1 MLSTLIYA
9 TLHILTFTSL
19 ILADSPSQQPLH
31 EFPSSRSPKR
41 VAIIGAGA
49 GGTSLS
55 YHLRKYASSQPEQI
69 PLDITIFDQNP
80 YIGGRATTVNAFSL
94 PEYPVELGASIF
106 VAINHIL
113 VNATRELNLTS
124 SVKIYQ
130 APPEAKYELG
140 VWDGTS
146 FVFTA
151 DVDDDDNSSARG
163 WWGIVKLL
171 WRYGLAPIR
180 TRRAAQAA
188 AATFSKF
195 YEPPLF
201 PFHSLQEVIEETG
214 LIDYTSVTGT
224 EALTNAGVSEKF
236 RREIVQASTRVNY
249 ASNLD
254 AIHGLEALVC
264 MAVEGATAV
273 EGGNA
278 QIFEAMAK
286 DSADRVLLNTTVTD
300 VVKDDK
306 SNMVRLSIQNPTTLE
321 MVTQDFDTV
330 VLAAPLQFSN
340 LSFTPP
346 LASPPK
352 PIPYVPLHVTLF
364 TTPYRLSPLFF
375 NLENIDDV
383 PASVLTTLP
392 PKSSSS
398 TNLTSSISD
407 SRTLTNPA
415 GSPGF
420 WSISTLR
427 VLTDVPNYPDSPQ
440 YLYKIFS
447 PAPLKASWLA
457 ELFDIPYVASP
468 SFSSSTSP
476 SSSSESFE
484 DGPDQDSISSLPDG
498 AITWYHHKFWYSYP
512 YETPRRQFEDFEL
525 TMQSPTTDS
534 ASSSN
539 LWYLSGMESFISTM
553 ETSALAG
560 MNVARLI
567 VDGWVGD

>member
-9 TLHILTFTSL
+9 TLHLLAFTSL
-19 ILADSPSQQPLH
+19 VLADTPTQQPLH
-31 EFPSSRSPKR
+31 EYPSSQSPKR

-69 PLDITIFDQNP
+69 PLDITIFDRNP
-80 YIGGRATTVNAFSL
+80 YIGGRATIVNAFSL
-94 PEYPVELGASIF
+94 SEYPVELGASIF

-224 EALTNAGVSEKF
+224 EALINAGVSEKF

-286 DSADRVLLNTTVTD
+286 VAADRVLLNTTVTD
-300 VVKDDK
+300 VVRDDK
-306 SNMVRLSIQNPTTLE
+306 SNVFQLSIQNLTDLE
-321 MVTQDFDTV
+321 MITQDFDTV
-330 VLAAPLQFSN
+330 VLAAPFQFSN

-346 LASPPK
+346 LVSPPK
-352 PIPYVPLHVTLF
+352 PVPYVPLHVTLF
-364 TTPYRLSPLFF
+364 TTPYRLSPSFF
-375 NLENIDDV
+375 NLENIEDV

-392 PKSSSS
+392 PKSSS

-407 SRTLTNPA
+407 SITLTNSA

-420 WSISTLR
+420 WSISTLQ

-457 ELFDIPYVASP
+457 ELFDIPYITSP
-468 SFSSSTSP
+468 SS

-484 DGPDQDSISSLPDG
+484 EGQDQDQDSISSLPDG
-498 AITWYHHKFWYSYP
+498 AITWYHHKFWHSYP

-534 ASSSN
+534 ATSSSN